1 MSAFSCFVV
10 SERVLLRPPT
20 NITFFLIT
28 SNEAVIGWL
37 PPEIF
42 TDHYIYDVNTTLI
55 DPLFNHTN
63 TMIWLNHTYPQPLL
77 SGGGT
82 KSKSEESSTQDDSV
96 NSSEAGVTAVPPVFP
111 ISEEEF
117 CHSLDF
123 FANYT
128 VGVNTTDEAVNDYV
142 PHLIK
147 LKDVFKPRNVTA
159 DMKNSDIV
167 SYSQSC
173 VQEYHV
179 FYYDNTTSGLYSAR
193 FILSL

>member
-55 DPLFNHTN
+55 D
-63 TMIWLNHTYPQPLL
+63 PQPLL